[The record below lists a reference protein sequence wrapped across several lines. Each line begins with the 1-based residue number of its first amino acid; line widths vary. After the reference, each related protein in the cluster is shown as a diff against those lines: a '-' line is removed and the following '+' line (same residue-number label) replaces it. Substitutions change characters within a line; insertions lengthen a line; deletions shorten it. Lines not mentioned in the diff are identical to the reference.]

1 MEAVVMVAG
10 FALEA
15 TAWWIVAFRRG
26 DVWRV
31 TVPALAT
38 MGVAALLIGPPA
50 WSDDVAPA
58 VALGVGLL
66 TGVGLY
72 LATRLFLVLARGWR
86 AFHRASL
93 AMYLR
98 QGSHSLGWALAVSLL
113 LAVPGEEL
121 FWRGL
126 FQQQL
131 AEALGANAGL
141 AAVLAWIAFVAANV
155 PSANLAII
163 AGAVTGGALWVALG
177 WWCGGVAAPLA
188 SHLVWTGLMLAFPV
202 VRVEAVE

>member
-1 MEAVVMVAG
+1 MVAG

-50 WSDDVAPA
+50 WSDDVAA
-58 VALGVGLL
+58 GVAIGVGLA

-72 LATRLFLVLARGWR
+72 LATRLFVVLAHGWQ
-86 AFHRASL
+86 AFNRASL

-98 QGSHSLGWALAVSLL
+98 QGTHSVGWALAVSLL

-131 AEALGANAGL
+131 GEALGGNAGL
-141 AAVLAWIAFVAANV
+141 AALLAWIAFIVANV

-163 AGAVTGGALWVALG
+163 AGAVTGGAVWVGLG
-177 WWCGGVAAPLA
+177 WWSGGVAAPLA
-188 SHLVWTGLMLAFPV
+188 SHLVWTGLMLALPV
-202 VRVEAVE
+202 IRVEPVE

>member
-15 TAWWIVAFRRG
+15 TAWWVVAFRHG

-50 WSDDVAPA
+50 WSDDVAAA
-58 VALGVGLL
+58 VALGVGIA
-66 TGVGLY
+66 TGIGLY
-72 LATRLFLVLARGWR
+72 LATRLFVVLARGWD
-86 AFHRASL
+86 AFNRASL

-98 QGSHSLGWALAVSLL
+98 QGSHSVGWALAVSLL

-131 AEALGANAGL
+131 GETLGGNAAL
-141 AAVLAWIAFVAANV
+141 AAVLAWIGFVVANL

-163 AGAVTGGALWVALG
+163 AGAVTGGALWVGLG
-177 WWCGGVAAPLA
+177 WWSGGVAAPLA

-202 VRVEAVE
+202 VRADAVE